1 MQKGFSFLDN
11 NIKQNNNILHIE
23 VLQTNE
29 RMVKGF
35 NFLQNEISD
44 INKNNKNMAM
54 CFNNVKKDIKDVRK
68 EIQQNS
74 FKHEI
79 IVNKHQD

>member
-29 RMVKGF
+29 RMVKG
-35 NFLQNEISD
+35 LISS
-44 INKNNKNMAM
+44 
-54 CFNNVKKDIKDVRK
+54 
-68 EIQQNS
+68 E
-74 FKHEI
+74 
-79 IVNKHQD
+79 